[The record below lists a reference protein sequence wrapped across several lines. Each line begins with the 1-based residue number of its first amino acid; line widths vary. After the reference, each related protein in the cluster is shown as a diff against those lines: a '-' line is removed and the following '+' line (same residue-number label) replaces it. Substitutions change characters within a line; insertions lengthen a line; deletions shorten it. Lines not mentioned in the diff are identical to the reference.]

1 MSDGEADIVEFLA
14 GKAKAAWDDPENS
27 RPYLLS
33 FTGPDFR
40 EAGINYQSALIGER
54 LKAFVERTEGE
65 NSYRVVKHPTQSAK
79 IGLVPWGVDFQFEDV
94 GTPTARAR
102 DRQDRHAGQ
111 GSILIEFLNALSAL
125 PERDLEGMVIPARVL
140 VKLAKKK

>member
-1 MSDGEADIVEFLA
+1 MSDGETPIVEFLA
-14 GKAKAAWDDPENS
+14 AKAKAAWDAPEDS

-33 FTGPDFR
+33 FTGPDFHD
-40 EAGINYQSALIGER
+40 AGIDYQTALCGER

-79 IGLVPWGVDFQFEDV
+79 IGLVPWGVDFQFEDA
-94 GTPTARAR
+94 GAPASRTR
-102 DRQDRHAGQ
+102 DRQDRPMIR
-111 GSILIEFLNALSAL
+111 GSILVEFLNALSIL
-125 PERDLEGMVIPARVL
+125 PESDLDGMVIPARVL